1 MATRRLTTKKTSAPK
16 QVRAADVVLDHEA
29 IAKRAYE
36 RYLARGASH
45 GGDMD
50 DWLAAE
56 HDLTRTAAAGP
67 PARTPKN

>member
-16 QVRAADVVLDHEA
+16 RVRAADVVLDHDA

-45 GGDMD
+45 GADVD
-50 DWLAAE
+50 DWLSAE
-56 HDLTRTAAAGP
+56 AELSGRAAAPSPG
-67 PARTPKN
+67 RR